1 LRRKKHHRPTV
12 ECNRS
17 YEQMPVLELL
27 EGLQLDQLPAWASAP
42 DPTEPEDNDI
52 VPPPDAPEPTPCS
65 GEKTIKIFLASSA
78 ELAEE
83 RNDFDLYFRQQNDRL
98 RKQGI
103 YLEIIRWEN
112 SLDAMSETCLQDEYN
127 KRVRD
132 CDIFVSLFM
141 TKTGKFTE
149 EEFDVAHDRFKD
161 TGKPLIYTFFKEA
174 QVSTDASNKQALTS
188 LREFQAK
195 LQKLGHFRTNYS
207 STSDLLKRFKDQLEK
222 LLDAGE
228 Q

>member
-1 LRRKKHHRPTV
+1 
-12 ECNRS
+12 
-17 YEQMPVLELL
+17 MPVLELL

-52 VPPPDAPEPTPCS
+52 VPPPDAPEPTPS
-65 GEKTIKIFLASSA
+65 RGEKTIKIFLASSA
-78 ELAEE
+78 ALAQE
-83 RNDFDLYFRQQNDRL
+83 RDEFDLYFRQQNDRL

-149 EEFDVAHDRFKD
+149 EEFDVAHDRFQD

-188 LREFQAK
+188 LWEFQAK
-195 LQKLGHFRTNYS
+195 LQKLGHFQTNYS

-228 Q
+228 L